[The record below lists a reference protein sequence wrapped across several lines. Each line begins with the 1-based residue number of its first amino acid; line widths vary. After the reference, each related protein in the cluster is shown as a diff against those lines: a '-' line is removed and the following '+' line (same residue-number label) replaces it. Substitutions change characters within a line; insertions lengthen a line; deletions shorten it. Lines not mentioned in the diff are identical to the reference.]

1 MDNKPTDSQKKEETP
16 VKENTDVIN
25 FSTQPQS
32 VVAFTPEGNKL
43 PILPMRLQIA
53 LMIFSL
59 AGGAAVLILP
69 AIAHVFGGDQPNLI
83 QVSITGI
90 VLIALTSILLNYSA
104 KVIGLGSAWVSLALI
119 YNALIIII
127 KFILS
132 PSSLYSQTIVQSEAL
147 SITHFDPNNISSY
160 GFIAAGVAGLYI
172 GVFAAIYSVY
182 RRKVNRALDSDNK
195 ASENKTNPK
204 NVLIIVI
211 VSVLGL
217 IASIISGTYVWLI
230 IAPLIF
236 LSGPLSYLNNVFSS
250 LAGFLIMLAIGV
262 GIITVGAAF
271 KQAKNTSIEMRD
283 GTIIAS
289 FFLLGLYLI
298 IIYHI
303 LWIIYMIVM
312 MSLWPFKTIAPSGK

>member
-1 MDNKPTDSQKKEETP
+1 MDSRKEETP
-16 VKENTDVIN
+16 VKENTDVID

-32 VVAFTPEGNKL
+32 IVDFTPEGNKS

-53 LMIFSL
+53 LTIFSL
-59 AGGAAVLILP
+59 AGGAAVFILP
-69 AIAHVFGGDQPNLI
+69 TIAHVFGGNQPNLI
-83 QVSITGI
+83 QLSITGI
-90 VLIALTSILLNYSA
+90 ALIALTSVLLNYSA
-104 KVIGLGSAWVSLALI
+104 EVIGLGRSWVVLALI

-132 PSSLYSQTIVQSEAL
+132 PNSLYSQTIVQSEAL
-147 SITHFDPNNISSY
+147 SVTHFDPNNYTSY
-160 GFIAAGVAGLYI
+160 GFIATGVAGLYI
-172 GVFAAIYSVY
+172 GVFAAIYFMY
-182 RRKVNRALDSDNK
+182 KRKVNRELDTDNE
-195 ASENKTNPK
+195 ASKPKIKEK
-204 NVLIIVI
+204 NVWIIVI

-217 IASIISGTYVWLI
+217 IASIISGAYVALI
-230 IAPLIF
+230 VVPLI
-236 LSGPLSYLNNVFSS
+236 LLDGPLSYLNNVLLSY
-250 LAGFLIMLAIGV
+250 AGLLIMPAIGV
-262 GIITVGAAF
+262 GIFTVAAAF

-312 MSLWPFKTIAPSGK
+312 MSMWPFKTIAPSGK